1 MPSADDMMIWS
12 STTTAAVG
20 GLMAVARLVLLVIDA
35 LDERFVWLKPLT
47 NALGTF
53 LGGRK
58 ERYAE

>member
-1 MPSADDMMIWS
+1 MIWS